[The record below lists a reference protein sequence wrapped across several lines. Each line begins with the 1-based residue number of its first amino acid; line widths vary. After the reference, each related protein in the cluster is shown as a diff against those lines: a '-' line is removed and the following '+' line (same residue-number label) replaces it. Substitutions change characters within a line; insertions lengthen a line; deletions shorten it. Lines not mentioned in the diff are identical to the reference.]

1 MALGSF
7 PPLLLLRSSSNSAL
21 LWPLLPSTKSAKW
34 KKETRNYSAERSS
47 NDEIEMRN
55 QRWEKKREAREWN
68 NTSLRPTM
76 SSTLCSNIVQQRLK
90 RSSGSRAEGLTSL
103 HCSVMLCRLIYLH
116 FLWSISHTEEKVPKI
131 RELISISCWFWSCW
145 ETQKPSWESRHEKFK
160 GGNTLFKSPFPELK
174 LEFQTD

>member
-7 PPLLLLRSSSNSAL
+7 PPLLLLLRSSSNSAL

-103 HCSVMLCRLIYLH
+103 FCDALSPHLFAFPLVHKPHGGKGTKNKRAHFYFML
-116 FLWSISHTEEKVPKI
+116 V
-131 RELISISCWFWSCW
+131 
-145 ETQKPSWESRHEKFK
+145 
-160 GGNTLFKSPFPELK
+160 LK
-174 LEFQTD
+174 LLRNSETILRE

>member
-55 QRWEKKREAREWN
+55 QRWEKKREVREWN

-103 HCSVMLCRLIYLH
+103 FCDALSPHLFAFPLVHKPHGGKGTKNKRAHFYFML
-116 FLWSISHTEEKVPKI
+116 V
-131 RELISISCWFWSCW
+131 
-145 ETQKPSWESRHEKFK
+145 
-160 GGNTLFKSPFPELK
+160 LK
-174 LEFQTD
+174 LLRNSETIVRE

>member
-47 NDEIEMRN
+47 SSDEIEMRN

-90 RSSGSRAEGLTSL
+90 RSSGSRAEGLTSVFCDAL
-103 HCSVMLCRLIYLH
+103 SPHLFAFPLVHKPHGGKGTKNKRAHFYFML
-116 FLWSISHTEEKVPKI
+116 V
-131 RELISISCWFWSCW
+131 
-145 ETQKPSWESRHEKFK
+145 
-160 GGNTLFKSPFPELK
+160 LK
-174 LEFQTD
+174 LLRNSETIVRE